1 MKHLHFITA
10 GESHGPAL
18 TVIIHGLPAGF
29 RLDADKINQQLSR
42 RQSGHG
48 RGGRMK
54 IEKDT
59 VTFLSGLRNSITL
72 GSPLTCMISNQDFKN
87 WQTQMDPIS
96 ADTSRKVTV
105 PRPGHAD
112 YAGYVKYGMDD
123 IRNILERASARE
135 TTMRTLAGAV
145 CRQYLENAGFSFYSM
160 VIKIGSVSLEENSF
174 ADPAQWL
181 ASEDSPVRCPDPNVS
196 QKMVEAIDHAKKE
209 GDSLGGVFRVA
220 VRGLP
225 IGLGSHTQW
234 NERLTS
240 MISSHIL
247 GIQAIRGIE
256 FGLGFRCAGLPGSK
270 VHDPFTIENG
280 QIRRTSN
287 NSGGIEGGMSNGNDL
302 IFSAVMKPIPTLV
315 KPLDSVDLST
325 GIPTPAHMERT
336 DSCAVPAASV
346 VAENVTAIPLL
357 DAFLTKYGGDSWAE
371 TLKHSGASK

>member
-1 MKHLHFITA
+1 MKHLEFITA

-29 RLDADKINQQLSR
+29 SLDVNQINRQLSR

-54 IEKDT
+54 IEKDRIT
-59 VTFLSGLRNSITL
+59 ILSGLRNSITL
-72 GSPLTCMISNQDFKN
+72 GSPLTCMIPNQDFKN
-87 WQTQMDPIS
+87 WQNQMDPVS
-96 ADTSRKVTV
+96 ADTGSKVTV

-145 CRQYLENAGFSFYSM
+145 CRQFLENAGISFYSM
-160 VIKIGSVSLEENSF
+160 VVKIGRVSLDEVRYS
-174 ADPAQWL
+174 DPKQWP
-181 ASEDSPVRCPDPNVS
+181 ASEDSPVRCPDAETS
-196 QKMVEAIDHAKKE
+196 QKMVQAIDRAKKE
-209 GDSLGGVFRVA
+209 GDSLGGVFKVA
-220 VRGLP
+220 VCGLP

-256 FGLGFRCAGLPGSK
+256 FGLGFKCADFPGSK

-280 QIRRTSN
+280 KIRRTSN

-302 IFSAVMKPIPTLV
+302 IFRAVMKPIPTLV

-325 GIPTPAHMERT
+325 GIQTPAHMERT

-346 VAENVTAIPLL
+346 VAENVTAIPLF
-357 DAFLTKYGGDSWAE
+357 DAFLTKYGGDSWPE
-371 TLKHSGASK
+371 TLKHLGV